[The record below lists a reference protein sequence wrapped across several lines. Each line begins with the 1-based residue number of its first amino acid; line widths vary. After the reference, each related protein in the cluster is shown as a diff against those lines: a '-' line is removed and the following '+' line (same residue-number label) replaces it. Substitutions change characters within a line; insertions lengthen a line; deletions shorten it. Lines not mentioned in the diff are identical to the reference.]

1 MDIERRVGQ
10 RGRMVM
16 ERMVVAE
23 GKGCCGG
30 REEGGAEED
39 GEAVKKKRMKGK
51 LRMEKGGEAK
61 GECYLS
67 KREERV

>member
-1 MDIERRVGQ
+1 
-10 RGRMVM
+10 M

-61 GECYLS
+61 GEC
-67 KREERV
+67 

>member
-1 MDIERRVGQ
+1 
-10 RGRMVM
+10 M

-61 GECYLS
+61 GECFLIEPLFFLS
-67 KREERV
+67 AILLGLW